1 MKRWFSLLLLV
12 ACGASAAE
20 ACQPVRVG
28 YSDRERVPY
37 YMGNGSEVPD
47 KPGVL
52 VELIREAF
60 RSVGCPVVLVRRRWR
75 GCGLRWS
82 RRHRYCPGRHA
93 RRAAMPAT
101 WWPPAPMAPS
111 TASARWHHRLCV
123 RAPRG
128 QAVACHRSDAVLQNP
143 YAGGQPGHLLAA
155 QLKAA
160 GLQVDD
166 GSFSSGITS
175 TNCS

>member
-1 MKRWFSLLLLV
+1 
-12 ACGASAAE
+12 
-20 ACQPVRVG
+20 
-28 YSDRERVPY
+28 
-37 YMGNGSEVPD
+37 
-47 KPGVL
+47 
-52 VELIREAF
+52 
-60 RSVGCPVVLVRRRWR
+60 
-75 GCGLRWS
+75 LRWS
-82 RRHRYCPGRHA
+82 GAIDIAPADTPDER
-93 RRAAMPAT
+93 MPAT
-101 WWPPAPMAPS
+101 WWPPAANG
-111 TASARWHHRLCV
+111 AIDRKRALADHRLCV
-123 RAPRG
+123 RAPGG